1 MQARRK
7 GKYILF
13 PWDVALCF
21 SSFVFV
27 HVKYMM
33 YRAGEPEEQEE
44 EEEEEKRR
52 KENWRRVE
60 DLKHSTTKTANDFHG
75 RIITTP
81 FVFCP
86 GDKSLVDSVSMREVS
101 FPSFPFSS

>member
-44 EEEEEKRR
+44 EEEEEKK
-52 KENWRRVE
+52 KEGKLEEGGRFKTLDDE
-60 DLKHSTTKTANDFHG
+60 D
-75 RIITTP
+75 
-81 FVFCP
+81 
-86 GDKSLVDSVSMREVS
+86 RER
-101 FPSFPFSS
+101 FSWENNYNAVRLLPRW

>member
-1 MQARRK
+1 MRCSPVFFVLRFRRR
-7 GKYILF
+7 L
-13 PWDVALCF
+13 
-21 SSFVFV
+21 V

-33 YRAGEPEEQEE
+33 YRAGELEE
-44 EEEEEKRR
+44 EEEEEKKGR
-52 KENWRRVE
+52 KENWRGKDDWRRSREKGGRFKTLE
-60 DLKHSTTKTANDFHG
+60 DETANDFHG

-101 FPSFPFSS
+101 FPFFLFSS